1 VSGVEVA
8 TEAPDWF
15 LRALAAPGSRGSVTV
30 AGAEIAY
37 VTWGPLG
44 APGVVLVHGGGAN
57 TAWWDHLA
65 PALAT
70 GRRVVAVDLSGHGL
84 SDHREGYSLEVW
96 TDEIIAVAAAGGILG
111 APVLVGHSM
120 GGFVTIAAAASHPDR
135 VAGVVVCDS
144 PVTDL
149 DPELSPAA
157 HFGTTVRVYPS
168 VDEAVARYRTVPP
181 QAQYLPYVLDHVAR
195 SSLREVE
202 GGWTWQFDRRV
213 FGQFAGQVRSIALP
227 HLARIRCP
235 FTLLRSQH
243 GLVTPDIGASMRA
256 VLGGRGAVVELPEA
270 GHHAMLDEPLVLLA
284 AIRSVLAEW
293 ERSGDLS
300 VGR

>member
-1 VSGVEVA
+1 VTAVEVDID
-8 TEAPDWF
+8 APDWF
-15 LRALAAPGSRGSVTV
+15 ARALAVPGERGSVVVGGTTISFV
-30 AGAEIAY
+30 AR
-37 VTWGPLG
+37 GPAG

-57 TAWWDHLA
+57 TSWWDHLA
-65 PALAT
+65 PSLAHD
-70 GRRVVAVDLSGHGL
+70 RRVVAVDLSGHGH
-84 SDHREGYSLEVW
+84 SDHRDGYSLEGW
-96 TDEIIAVAAAGGILG
+96 TEEVLAVAEAGAIAG

-120 GGFVTIAAAASHPDR
+120 GGFVTIAVAARYPDR

-157 HFGTTVRVYPS
+157 HFGTTVRTYAS
-168 VDEAVARYRTVPP
+168 VEEAVDRYRTVPA
-181 QAQYLPYVLDHVAR
+181 QARYLPYVLDHVAR
-195 SSLREVE
+195 SSLRAVD

-235 FTLLRSQH
+235 FTLLRSEH
-243 GLVTPDIGASMRA
+243 GLVTPDIGDSMRA

-284 AIRSVLAEW
+284 AIRTVLAEW
-293 ERSGDLS
+293 
-300 VGR
+300 GRAPDSR